1 MDANETNAAQLQR
14 QPMLRSQGPLY
25 PLDTTH
31 LNPANCYV
39 RSYDCHEQ
47 CNVNAS
53 YNTVSLSIKEKRR
66 KLVTEIATFL
76 GHYSGHW
83 YAQRVRPRDLPKHP
97 LDWSTVLLK
106 RLCGFAQSLPHGITV
121 EQRLDTAHQT
131 MLATEQHPAGPDSAA
146 ESTSLHDATE
156 GHPSGL
162 ENSAEPVNTHDAK
175 KPTHTSDEKVKLEQL
190 RAHNQR
196 LIDEVQGMREELE
209 CEDIIH
215 EIDSHFMREELE
227 ELEGDRDIYEIDL
240 KYCQED
246 LEEAKQALET
256 CRRESLALGSRL
268 SFFENSLSMEEL
280 QAMNDLYETSMSCA
294 KKHFG
299 FT

>member
-1 MDANETNAAQLQR
+1 MDANEKTNAAQLQR

-53 YNTVSLSIKEKRR
+53 YNTVSLSIKEKCR
-66 KLVTEIATFL
+66 KLVTEIATLL

-106 RLCGFAQSLPHGITV
+106 RLSGFAQSLPHGITV
-121 EQRLDTAHQT
+121 EQRLDIAHQT

-156 GHPSGL
+156 GHTSGL
-162 ENSAEPVNTHDAK
+162 ESSAEPVNTHDAK
-175 KPTHTSDEKVKLEQL
+175 EPTHTSDEEVKLEQL

-196 LIDEVQGMREELE
+196 LIDEVQG
-209 CEDIIH
+209 
-215 EIDSHFMREELE
+215 MREELE

-246 LEEAKQALET
+246 LEKAKEALET
-256 CRRESLALGSRL
+256 CRRESLALGSKF

-280 QAMNDLYETSMSCA
+280 QTMNDLYETSMSFA